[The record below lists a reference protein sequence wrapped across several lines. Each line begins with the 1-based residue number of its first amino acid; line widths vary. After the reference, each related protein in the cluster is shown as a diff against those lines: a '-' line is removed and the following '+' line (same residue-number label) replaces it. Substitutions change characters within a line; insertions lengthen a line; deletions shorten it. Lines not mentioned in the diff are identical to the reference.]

1 MSQQIPAVQQSGNPA
16 ELRVRAMAALIP
28 DDDMPP
34 ELRSAVDD
42 LIAEAPERVARLLGA
57 LGRG

>member
-1 MSQQIPAVQQSGNPA
+1 MSEQIPAVQQSGNPA
-16 ELRVRAMAALIP
+16 ELRVRAMAAFIA